1 MVTVATLIKALES
14 YQAPNVFNPWAEQC
28 ACDAIPVASQG
39 RKRRLSA
46 HLGQKEIRA
55 ILVGEAAGYQGCR
68 YSGIT
73 FTSERLLLQGAIAG
87 MPRIDHRL
95 TTRHLPF
102 SEPSATIVWGLLQE
116 LEIAE
121 RVILWNAF
129 PWHPMK
135 EGQIHSNRTPT
146 RQELQA
152 GLPLL
157 ELLLQR
163 FDGTP
168 VIAVGRKAAESL
180 QRLGIKIDQEV
191 RHPAMGGATK
201 FRQTLRQFFG

>member
-1 MVTVATLIKALES
+1 MVTVDALVGALES

-28 ACDAIPVASQG
+28 ACDALSAACQG
-39 RKRRLSA
+39 RQQRLAA

-73 FTSERLLLQGAIAG
+73 FTSERLLLEGAIPG
-87 MPRIDHRL
+87 ISRIDHRL
-95 TTRHLPF
+95 TTRPLPF
-102 SEPSATIVWGLLQE
+102 SEPSATIVWGILRE

-129 PWHPMK
+129 PWHPTK

-146 RQELQA
+146 RHELQA

-157 ELLLQR
+157 ELLIQR
-163 FDGTP
+163 FDTVP
-168 VIAVGRKAAESL
+168 VIAVGRKAAQSL
-180 QRLGIKIDQEV
+180 QQLGIRTDREV

-201 FRQTLRQFFG
+201 FREAMRQFF